1 MRSKFFSWVMLATI
15 VLGFTSAAFAAEGQ
29 AQAGASSHAV
39 FLSDNGAGKLGG
51 SIGAGLALIGGA
63 AGIGRIASS
72 ACESI
77 ARQPEAA
84 GRINSAMII
93 TAGMIEGAT
102 FFGVIVGMLA
112 VLFSK

>member
-1 MRSKFFSWVMLATI
+1 MRKLSAWVALVMI
-15 VLGFTSAAFAAEGQ
+15 VLGFTTMAMAAETPAATGQ
-29 AQAGASSHAV
+29 TGPT
-39 FLSDNGAGKLGG
+39 FLSDTGAGKFAGP
-51 SIGAGLALIGGA
+51 IGAGLALIGGG
-63 AGIGRIASS
+63 AGIGRIASA

-102 FFGVIVGMLA
+102 LFGVIVGMLA
-112 VLFSK
+112 VL

>member
-1 MRSKFFSWVMLATI
+1 M
-15 VLGFTSAAFAAEGQ
+15 
-29 AQAGASSHAV
+29 
-39 FLSDNGAGKLGG
+39 SDNGAGKLGG

-72 ACESI
+72 ACENI
-77 ARQPEAA
+77 ARQPEAG
-84 GRINSAMII
+84 GRITSAMII

-102 FFGVIVGMLA
+102 FFAIIVGMLA

>member
-1 MRSKFFSWVMLATI
+1 MRKVSSWVALVLI
-15 VLGFTSAAFAAEGQ
+15 VLGFATMAMAAEG
-29 AQAGASSHAV
+29 AAPAGQGPS
-39 FLSDNGAGKLGG
+39 FLSDTGAGKFAGPL
-51 SIGAGLALIGGA
+51 GAGLALIGGG
-63 AGIGRIASS
+63 AGIGRIAAS

-102 FFGVIVGMLA
+102 LFGVIVGMLA
-112 VLFSK
+112 VL